1 MKKKDLLTYLDE
13 IIEKQVTDYDV
24 ALDWDTKNHTI
35 EIVVRLFAE
44 NKAQFEIDDAEG
56 IVSQEPIIEF
66 EDGVLLFNPQKS
78 VFDERNYLAVIPYE
92 GKKGLAKSVADS
104 LVEYLNEVLA
114 QGQSDLLDFLDE
126 DDDEAVFELHW
137 DNQQL
142 AELVEVKQQ
151 NEAVEAVANILMEAG
166 ASGVAIE
173 DSLDVE
179 HFQSDQYGEILDK
192 NDFTSLKEGALVM
205 AYFPETTFLPEILP
219 FIKDR
224 ITQLPEFGLAIGK
237 NKVTVSEVEESNWAT
252 AWKKYYHP
260 VRITRMLTVAP
271 SWENYQT
278 EDPLEKIITLDPG
291 MAFGTGTHPTTS
303 LTLTALETVLRG
315 GETLLDVGTG
325 SGVLSIAAKY
335 LGAKDVYAFDL
346 DEVAVR
352 SAKENMDMN
361 EIAKDVHVSA
371 NDLLTGIEIESDV
384 IVANILADI
393 ILLMIPDAWR
403 LLKQTGTLIVSGII
417 EEKKQMVLDAMLE
430 QGFIVDQIFQQKDWY
445 AIILKKP
452 EVE

>member
-1 MKKKDLLTYLDE
+1 
-13 IIEKQVTDYDV
+13 
-24 ALDWDTKNHTI
+24 
-35 EIVVRLFAE
+35 
-44 NKAQFEIDDAEG
+44 
-56 IVSQEPIIEF
+56 
-66 EDGVLLFNPQKS
+66 
-78 VFDERNYLAVIPYE
+78 
-92 GKKGLAKSVADS
+92 
-104 LVEYLNEVLA
+104 
-114 QGQSDLLDFLDE
+114 
-126 DDDEAVFELHW
+126 
-137 DNQQL
+137 
-142 AELVEVKQQ
+142 
-151 NEAVEAVANILMEAG
+151 
-166 ASGVAIE
+166 
-173 DSLDVE
+173 
-179 HFQSDQYGEILDK
+179 
-192 NDFTSLKEGALVM
+192 M

-403 LLKQTGTLIVSGII
+403 FLKQTGTLIVSGII

>member
-1 MKKKDLLTYLDE
+1 MK
-13 IIEKQVTDYDV
+13 
-24 ALDWDTKNHTI
+24 W
-35 EIVVRLFAE
+35 
-44 NKAQFEIDDAEG
+44 
-56 IVSQEPIIEF
+56 
-66 EDGVLLFNPQKS
+66 
-78 VFDERNYLAVIPYE
+78 
-92 GKKGLAKSVADS
+92 
-104 LVEYLNEVLA
+104 NEVK
-114 QGQSDLLDFLDE
+114 
-126 DDDEAVFELHW
+126 
-137 DNQQL
+137 
-142 AELVEVKQQ
+142 VETES
-151 NEAVEAVANILMEAG
+151 EAVEAVANILMEAG

-179 HFQSDQYGEILDK
+179 HFQSAKYGEILDK